1 MYQAIREIQTAFE
14 KADFHHDVVELGE
27 KWALTAGVSG
37 DQASYKF
44 LFIKSDA
51 DDNDVAMR
59 VMSIAN
65 FPNDRLAAAYKL
77 VSELN
82 SQYRF
87 LRFVIDSDN
96 DLNVEYD
103 FPIHCDPIGPMAIE
117 LMIRTTQILDDCYP
131 KVMRLIWA

>member
-1 MYQAIREIQTAFE
+1 M
-14 KADFHHDVVELGE
+14 VELGN
-27 KWALTAGVSG
+27 KWALTASVGG
-37 DQASYKF
+37 DHASYKF
-44 LFIKSDA
+44 LYVKSD
-51 DDNDVAMR
+51 DEDNDVAMR
-59 VMSIAN
+59 VLSIAN
-65 FPNDRLAAAYKL
+65 FPENRLDAAYKL

-82 SQYRF
+82 RQYRF